1 MLAVSSSLEAGK
13 RLRAVRERL
22 GLTTRDVE
30 RLSDLIATEKNDQAF
45 SLSHNWLSEVENGK
59 FRPRLAK
66 LYALCLV
73 YKYDINEM
81 LGLFGLNTLD
91 LAIER
96 GIVALPN
103 THLVSPLL
111 PQIESLGLPMPQLP
125 PSRFPTKV
133 ALEQT
138 NLLPRIFESLGEMP
152 LFLLQHG
159 ARRDLLYG
167 YIGTKDYTLEPVIH
181 AGSLVQIDPRQNKVI
196 KRMWASEHQRPVYFL
211 ELHDNRYACGW
222 CELDGDRLLLVP
234 SPLSPAQT
242 RQLRYPHDA
251 EIVGRVT
258 GVAMQIAA
266 FEPDDL
272 NEKPLPTDY
281 RRDS

>member
-30 RLSDLIATEKNDQAF
+30 GLSDQIAAEKNDQAF

-59 FRPRLAK
+59 VRPRLPK
-66 LYALCLV
+66 LYALCLI
-73 YKYDINEM
+73 YKCDINEM
-81 LGLFGLNTLD
+81 LALVGLNILD
-91 LAIER
+91 LAKER
-96 GIVALPN
+96 GIVTLPN
-103 THLVSPLL
+103 THLVPAVL
-111 PQIESLGLPMPQLP
+111 PQLESLARPLPQLA
-125 PSRFPTKV
+125 PSQLPAKL

-138 NLLPRIFESLGEMP
+138 NLLPRIFENLGEMP
-152 LFLLQHG
+152 FFLLQHG

-181 AGSLVQIDPRQNKVI
+181 AGSLVQIDPRQTKVI
-196 KRMWASEHQRPVYFL
+196 KRMWTSEHERPVYFL
-211 ELHDNRYACGW
+211 ELHDNRYACSW

-266 FEPDDL
+266 FEQDDL
-272 NEKPLPTDY
+272 NEASTN
-281 RRDS
+281 RVSA